1 MLILF
6 SYLLSLSPSLFFLFF
21 SFTGTLWPLMGG
33 LLKSVLH
40 YNVCLSEN
48 RNCSSLVITSSSIE
62 TVSILF
68 RCLHFLC
75 VSFFFHLLPLLNWH
89 PLLQKIKNKKIERRK
104 RKSQKM
110 CFVYRAQ
117 HLEVLLYLLAGNYV
131 SLLNSA
137 LCCKDDYVFM
147 CCSMACWYRVNA
159 LRSIFNHWCCILPV
173 MCL

>member
-1 MLILF
+1 MSSPSKLITDKCEHACLMLILF

-89 PLLQKIKNKKIERRK
+89 PLLQKIKNKKIERKEKKKPKNVFCLQGTAFGSAPVPSRRQLCESLK
-104 RKSQKM
+104 FCS
-110 CFVYRAQ
+110 
-117 HLEVLLYLLAGNYV
+117 VL
-131 SLLNSA
+131 
-137 LCCKDDYVFM
+137 
-147 CCSMACWYRVNA
+147 
-159 LRSIFNHWCCILPV
+159 
-173 MCL
+173 